1 MSSLANGPARMPLM
15 NMGSCV
21 KCILE
26 ANGPMAM
33 GITKGSIERMF
44 DKAAI
49 SAANVNSFAFLRV

>member
-1 MSSLANGPARMPLM
+1 MPLM

-21 KCILE
+21 KCIFE
-26 ANGPMAM
+26 ANGPMVM

-49 SAANVNSFAFLRV
+49 KAANVNIFASLRV